1 MNNNQANQADRKLIT
16 TPKQNAAVKMDNKQA
31 KPKPSD
37 VPKYVTNNLRSYGDA
52 MMELPEAAKSADLL
66 QPKSRR
72 VRVTHA
78 DGSFSSN
85 VAYLSLTPQS
95 QAERRTLVANI
106 SNFLGY
112 DMKAWHEALH
122 SPSRLPDNALDW
134 STVLLQ
140 RTYDLTRITPGGATV
155 TEWLTGVF
163 QAMKTTCPKP
173 KASDWVQAAIDTRQ
187 AMIAS
192 SSSPSSEIA
201 ASRSVEIKQLQDQ
214 VKDLQHQVEDRELEV
229 GLWEYIHLDDDDDDD
244 EKTDS
249 GQTRHSIKK
258 ETAAETETKASA
270 NHASSSHFQHA
281 VQLSG
286 EEADIKQAWADHDAV
301 REVQKTKRE
310 LEEKRHKMDD
320 LLSSAGSEV
329 GDSKTFHS
337 LPSPPRSQ
345 R

>member
-1 MNNNQANQADRKLIT
+1 MSNNQANQANHKSIT
-16 TPKQNAAVKMDNKQA
+16 TPKQNAAVKTDNKQA

-37 VPKYVTNNLRSYGDA
+37 APKYVTNNLRSYGDA

-106 SNFLGY
+106 SNFLGC

-140 RTYDLTRITPGGATV
+140 RTYDLTRIAPGGATV

-163 QAMKTTCPKP
+163 QAMKLTCPKP
-173 KASDWVQAAIDTRQ
+173 KTSDWVQAAIDTRQ

-192 SSSPSSEIA
+192 SSSPSSEIT

-229 GLWEYIHLDDDDDDD
+229 GLWEYIHLDDDDDDGLRTD
-244 EKTDS
+244 ET
-249 GQTRHSIKK
+249 
-258 ETAAETETKASA
+258 
-270 NHASSSHFQHA
+270 QH
-281 VQLSG
+281 Q
-286 EEADIKQAWADHDAV
+286 E
-301 REVQKTKRE
+301 
-310 LEEKRHKMDD
+310 
-320 LLSSAGSEV
+320 
-329 GDSKTFHS
+329 GDGCRDRDQGKCQPCVLFS
-337 LPSPPRSQ
+337 LPTRCPALR
-345 R
+345 